1 MGQWL
6 PTDLSTLSG
15 SCYCLFKTLSRVSQK
30 KKGLIN
36 SIEIALPGC
45 ISSVAIQCKL
55 HSRLETT
62 MRLRPSLK
70 LLLELGNNS
79 KQQNEKQGKSKQLI
93 LC

>member
-1 MGQWL
+1 
-6 PTDLSTLSG
+6 
-15 SCYCLFKTLSRVSQK
+15 
-30 KKGLIN
+30 
-36 SIEIALPGC
+36 
-45 ISSVAIQCKL
+45 
-55 HSRLETT
+55 